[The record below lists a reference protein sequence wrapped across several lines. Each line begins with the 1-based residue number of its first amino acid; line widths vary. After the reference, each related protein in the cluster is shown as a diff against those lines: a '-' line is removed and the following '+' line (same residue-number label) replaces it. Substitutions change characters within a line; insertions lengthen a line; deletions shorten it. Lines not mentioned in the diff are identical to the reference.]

1 MKCLLLTIL
10 TSLALPIAPVLSH
23 GSKGLEECIDYY
35 CPPENI
41 KDKKGNEKR
50 FVPLKRKSV
59 WQRMNS

>member
-50 FVPLKRKSV
+50 
-59 WQRMNS
+59 